1 MEPLREAVV
10 TTRCRIAFEPTVM
23 VGMCSCVQSPARK
36 DNAMIRRSLLLFVVL
51 GSTAFAQADE
61 ETDASPVEYKD
72 VTVLSFTDVEIEAT
86 LVAPQLRMLTEVR
99 RGQFAPMIKL
109 RTDFTPEMQ
118 QSTQDI
124 Q

>member
-1 MEPLREAVV
+1 
-10 TTRCRIAFEPTVM
+10 
-23 VGMCSCVQSPARK
+23 
-36 DNAMIRRSLLLFVVL
+36 MIRRSLLLFVVL

>member
-1 MEPLREAVV
+1 
-10 TTRCRIAFEPTVM
+10 
-23 VGMCSCVQSPARK
+23 
-36 DNAMIRRSLLLFVVL
+36 MIRRSLLLFVVL

-61 ETDASPVEYKD
+61 DTEVSPVEYKD

>member
-1 MEPLREAVV
+1 
-10 TTRCRIAFEPTVM
+10 
-23 VGMCSCVQSPARK
+23 
-36 DNAMIRRSLLLFVVL
+36 MIRRSLLLFVVL

-61 ETDASPVEYKD
+61 ETEVSPVEYKD

>member
-1 MEPLREAVV
+1 
-10 TTRCRIAFEPTVM
+10 
-23 VGMCSCVQSPARK
+23 
-36 DNAMIRRSLLLFVVL
+36 MIRRSLLLFVVL

-61 ETDASPVEYKD
+61 ETEASPVEYKD